1 MVYSDRDQQLLA
13 ASHLAEPYLCE
24 EILSL
29 LLPRKHQMSEMDCK
43 VERAAAKAAP
53 KPPPAVRCCYCG
65 SATKGKTDLQPERLM
80 RKHCVANSPPRGFS
94 LVRISHIDTATHSLI
109 SCMRYRCCLPSKVAP
124 CSPRPYQYA
133 ACCRCRLRPA
143 LY

>member
-1 MVYSDRDQQLLA
+1 MNNNKISNYIKFCHNTNRLFRQRTALLA

-24 EILSL
+24 GILSL
-29 LLPRKHQMSEMDCK
+29 LLPRNHATNQMDCK
-43 VERAAAKAAP
+43 VERAAAKGSP

-109 SCMRYRCCLPSKVAP
+109 SCMRYR
-124 CSPRPYQYA
+124 
-133 ACCRCRLRPA
+133 
-143 LY
+143 

>member
-1 MVYSDRDQQLLA
+1 MNIYNYDEFCYNTNSLFGQRTALLA

-24 EILSL
+24 GILSL
-29 LLPRKHQMSEMDCK
+29 LLPRKHDMDEMDCR
-43 VERAAAKAAP
+43 VERAAAKGSP

-109 SCMRYRCCLPSKVAP
+109 LCMRYR
-124 CSPRPYQYA
+124 
-133 ACCRCRLRPA
+133 
-143 LY
+143 